1 MAKPKKKVNVSKKP
15 KGAQFS
21 LAQLL
26 AQPLGLNRV
35 QKQRLMKAGLLD
47 ERRMITNTPLGKM
60 NSKQKASLKDQ
71 GLLNARQQ
79 YMMRGNKK
87 YAQQV
92 KDSKNPAK
100 NINAYLKTDSD
111 YLRTTSNLKKNLD
124 TAGIRF
130 GQQDKDLVHDYNL
143 TKGRLEQEK
152 GFAGKDLG
160 NQNAAQ
166 GLYGSGLYAAA
177 SNRLNNSYA
186 QQFNDASSSYQ
197 RSKRGIQDNW
207 QDTKRLY
214 GQNVGEAKA
223 QAIRRRAAK
232 YGITK

>member
-1 MAKPKKKVNVSKKP
+1 MAKPRKKVNVNKRP

-35 QKQRLMKAGLLD
+35 QKRRLVKAGLLD
-47 ERRMITNTPLGKM
+47 ERRMITNTPLGKL
-60 NSKQKASLKDQ
+60 SSRQKASLKDQ
-71 GLLNARQQ
+71 GLLGARQNYQ
-79 YMMRGNKK
+79 TRKNPRYR
-87 YAQQV
+87 QQV
-92 KDSKNPAK
+92 KDRKNPAK

-130 GQQDKDLVHDYNL
+130 GQQDKDLVADYNT
-143 TKGRLEQEK
+143 TKGRLTQER
-152 GFAGKDLG
+152 GFAGKDLT

-177 SNRLNNSYA
+177 NNRLMNSYA
-186 QQFNDASSSYQ
+186 QQFNDAGDSYQ

-214 GQNVGEAKA
+214 SQNTGEAKA